1 MRFRFFFKSNSR
13 LQMRRTAIC
22 RGGFSIV
29 LRRVGLIES
38 ETETEAEIETEI
50 ETQTEWKKN
59 KINWM
64 KT

>member
-50 ETQTEWKKN
+50 ETQTE
-59 KINWM
+59 
-64 KT
+64 